1 MFARSPMRG
10 LLCLFEEVRDIV
22 WPLTNR
28 KCRRAGREGHREG
41 RSSMDKTEV
50 HAKIQEIGI
59 LPGVRTSSAAEARFA
74 AESVAQAGI
83 PIVEITM
90 TVPGAIDVISDLAK
104 NLPEVIV
111 GAGTVLDLETA
122 ELCLKAG
129 AKFLTSPGLDLE
141 IVQFARKENV
151 LMMAGA
157 LTPTEVIAAWKAGSD
172 FVKIFPCAQVGGDS
186 YIKALK
192 GPFPRVPLIAAG
204 GVNQQTASAF
214 ILAGAAALGI
224 GGELI
229 PRAAIELRQPER
241 IRELAR
247 RFLNLVKMAR
257 LQMSQWQ
264 APSRVHA

>member
-1 MFARSPMRG
+1 
-10 LLCLFEEVRDIV
+10 
-22 WPLTNR
+22 
-28 KCRRAGREGHREG
+28 
-41 RSSMDKTEV
+41 MDKEQV
-50 HAKIQEIGI
+50 RAKIQELGI
-59 LPGVRTSSAAEARFA
+59 LPGVRTSSAEDAEFA
-74 AESVAQAGI
+74 AETIAKAGI

-90 TVPGAIDVISDLAK
+90 TVPGAIDVISHLAQ

-111 GAGTVLDLETA
+111 GAGTVLDIETA
-122 ELCLKAG
+122 RLCLKAG

-157 LTPTEVIAAWKAGSD
+157 LTPTEVIAAWKAGSE

-192 GPFPRVPLIAAG
+192 GPLPQVPLIAAG
-204 GVNQQTASAF
+204 GVNQQTASNF

-229 PRAAIELRQPER
+229 PRSAIELRQPER

-247 RFLNLVKMAR
+247 RFLSLVKAAR
-257 LQMSQWQ
+257 AQMSQWE
-264 APSRVHA
+264 APARAHARS